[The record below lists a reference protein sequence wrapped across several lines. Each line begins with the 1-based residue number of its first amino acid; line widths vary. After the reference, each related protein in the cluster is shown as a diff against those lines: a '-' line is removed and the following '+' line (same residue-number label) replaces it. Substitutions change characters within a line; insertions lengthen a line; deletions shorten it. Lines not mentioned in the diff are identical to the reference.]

1 MLMYAYLD
9 NLIEEPEWFGKCV
22 WYLSGVW
29 PRIVRRQA
37 RLQVQGGESVMHRCT
52 SKANICR
59 PDFNATPA

>member
-37 RLQVQGGESVMHRCT
+37 RLQVQGGGVSDAQMHV
-52 SKANICR
+52 
-59 PDFNATPA
+59 